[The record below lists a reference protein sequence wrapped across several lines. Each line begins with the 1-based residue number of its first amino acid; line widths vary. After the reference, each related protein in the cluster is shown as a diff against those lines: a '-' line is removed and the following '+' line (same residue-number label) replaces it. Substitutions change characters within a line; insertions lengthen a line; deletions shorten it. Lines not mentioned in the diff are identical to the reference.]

1 MTKSITR
8 LMRQPRTH
16 HSASGAKSH
25 PHFFPS
31 HLLNL
36 NRERFVPYSGF
47 RLHRDK
53 IQKQKV
59 IRSVAGVFVRNFN
72 EPFMKAFVCLC
83 EDINSLFFFGRNV
96 KKCIKSFVT
105 IRWFLRMML
114 LCNKC
119 LDGDHIIYRKMKKKK
134 DPEWGRCGHSSH
146 SAQQHH
152 RN

>member
-16 HSASGAKSH
+16 HSASGAKSRR
-25 PHFFPS
+25 HFFPS

-59 IRSVAGVFVRNFN
+59 IRSVAWVFVRNFN

-83 EDINSLFFFGRNV
+83 EDINSLFFSGEMW
-96 KKCIKSFVT
+96 KSASNLL
-105 IRWFLRMML
+105 LR
-114 LCNKC
+114 
-119 LDGDHIIYRKMKKKK
+119 LDGFCVWCFYATSVSTATTSFTERWRRKNPRMRTLR
-134 DPEWGRCGHSSH
+134 PFIPFSTATPS
-146 SAQQHH
+146 
-152 RN
+152 